1 LVGVEPEKVVSSRFL
16 ARMNVVGAV
25 PRARNGGLA
34 GRPAIDATAM
44 PNVFLA
50 GDWVGPRGFLSD
62 GAFASGYAAAGRAV
76 RAAGQAATM
85 IP

>member
-1 LVGVEPEKVVSSRFL
+1 
-16 ARMNVVGAV
+16 MNVVGAI

-50 GDWVGPRGFLSD
+50 GDWVGSKGCLSD
-62 GAFASGYAAAGRAV
+62 ASFASGFAAGRAAV
-76 RAAGQAATM
+76 QAAERSATM
-85 IP
+85 VP